1 MSDISSV
8 LLHRINVEKN
18 ELRFYLVSVR
28 PSLLD
33 PYAVLRMWGRLGGQQ
48 RSMVSPC
55 ASAEEAE
62 ILAERLVRRRLR
74 RGYCIVNQSVEVTG
88 RAHDE
93 FIGND
98 IRDGQR
104 QRSGHR

>member
-1 MSDISSV
+1 MNNISSI
-8 LLHRINVEKN
+8 LLHRVNPARN
-18 ELRFYLVSVR
+18 EARFYLVSVQA
-28 PSLLD
+28 SLLD
-33 PYAVLRMWGRLGGQQ
+33 PYAVLRAWGRLGGQQ